1 MGRSGHL
8 FAVERW
14 GVEPDLMCLGKAL
27 GGGVAPIAAVLGSER
42 ALGSFDDV
50 PTGSTWSWLPWA
62 CAAAS
67 ATLDL
72 YEREPVLENVRALE
86 AVGREKLDALAERHP
101 QIGEV
106 RAVGAFQ
113 AIELVR
119 DRATKERD
127 RELQDATWAEAVRRG
142 VFTDS
147 SSTSLNIQPSLLM
160 DPAEF
165 GAALEAIGEALAAA
179 IAVLGR

>member
-1 MGRSGHL
+1 
-8 FAVERW
+8 
-14 GVEPDLMCLGKAL
+14 
-27 GGGVAPIAAVLGSER
+27 
-42 ALGSFDDV
+42 
-50 PTGSTWSWLPWA
+50 
-62 CAAAS
+62 
-67 ATLDL
+67 
-72 YEREPVLENVRALE
+72 
-86 AVGREKLDALAERHP
+86 
-101 QIGEV
+101 V

-160 DPAEF
+160 DPDEF
-165 GAALEAIGEALAAA
+165 GAALDTIGEALAAA
-179 IAVLGR
+179 IVALGR

>member
-1 MGRSGHL
+1 M
-8 FAVERW
+8 
-14 GVEPDLMCLGKAL
+14 
-27 GGGVAPIAAVLGSER
+27 
-42 ALGSFDDV
+42 
-50 PTGSTWSWLPWA
+50 
-62 CAAAS
+62 
-67 ATLDL
+67 
-72 YEREPVLENVRALE
+72 LENVRALE
-86 AVGREKLDALAERHP
+86 AVGAEKLWALAERHP

-119 DRATKERD
+119 DQATKERD
-127 RELQDATWAEAVRRG
+127 RELQDATWTESVRRG

-165 GAALEAIGEALAAA
+165 GAALDTIGEALAAA
-179 IAVLGR
+179 IGVLGR